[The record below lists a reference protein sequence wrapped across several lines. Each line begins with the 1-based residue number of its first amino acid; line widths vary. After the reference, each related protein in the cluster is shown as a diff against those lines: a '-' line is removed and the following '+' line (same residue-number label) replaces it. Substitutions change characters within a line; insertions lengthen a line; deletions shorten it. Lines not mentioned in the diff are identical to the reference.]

1 MFCNNIPDS
10 FNIFFSDGQIAG
22 ALDSLLDK
30 LKSRDTLERYLQ
42 CQKCSEPFARDFRH
56 PRLLPCLH
64 TLCSKCFDETNT
76 VDTVQCPV
84 CDTRFNIDD
93 VERDCPEDL
102 TRFDLSDFRNLN
114 DENYTFNCNVCPDK
128 VATHRCVRC
137 AEWLCHECQEAH
149 QRVTATK
156 KHTLLPIDDIKRGKK
171 LDVFKRNVIC
181 KRHSENCLKFYC
193 TAEPCME
200 PVCATCLL
208 EKCEETDRH
217 NAVEIENIAKGKRQ
231 QVYRLNNAIH
241 EQQNNVAETIERIEI
256 ERKNIEDNAH
266 RVVENIDSTFDSL
279 MKVLEKNK
287 NELKNELQKVTNT
300 KLEILEEQTKGLVAL
315 KKQMED
321 AEDVTDCVLVSPNS
335 VAFMQVH
342 VICLLYYWFLE
353 SCLFFVEV
361 IMLSNFLMLNEMFCT
376 FCMLN
381 ICHVH

>member
-114 DENYTFNCNVCPDK
+114 DENYTFNCNVCPYK

-156 KHTLLPIDDIKRGKK
+156 KHTLLPINDIKRSKK

-217 NAVEIENIAKGKRQ
+217 KAVEIENIAKGQRR

-300 KLEILEEQTKGLVAL
+300 KLEMLEEQTKGLVAL